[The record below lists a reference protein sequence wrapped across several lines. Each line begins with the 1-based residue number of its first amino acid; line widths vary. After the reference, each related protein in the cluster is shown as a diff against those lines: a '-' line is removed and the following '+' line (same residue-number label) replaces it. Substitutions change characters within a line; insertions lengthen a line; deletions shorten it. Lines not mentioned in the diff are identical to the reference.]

1 MEDIKVKRCVAALWT
16 TMSLVLFSSA
26 VSGQSFP
33 VPLVKKSPVDTPLR
47 VLFVGSSIMYY
58 AGGLQTH
65 THRIAA
71 AATPSL
77 DLRPGY
83 TSVHITTGALHHYPL
98 EHYLKPGN
106 LDRKEPFQIVVLG
119 GNFRDGMTDAARAKY
134 RQTVIEFDAL
144 IRKYGGRTA
153 LYWLPPHGKPGDPL
167 APAELKRRLDE
178 MVMSVGNEVGAF
190 IIPVGLAFQEAYRQR
205 PGIKLQVEYDEY
217 HPTLAGQYL
226 ASSVVYASLYERSP
240 VGNPYDYF
248 GGLDKDT
255 KAFVQKVAD
264 ETVRKFY
271 GR

>member
-1 MEDIKVKRCVAALWT
+1 MKRCIAALWT
-16 TMSLVLFSSA
+16 ALSVVLISPA
-26 VSGQSFP
+26 AMGQAALTP
-33 VPLVKKSPVDTPLR
+33 VVKKSPVDSPQR

-71 AATPSL
+71 AATPPL

-106 LDRKEPFQIVVLG
+106 LDKKEPFQIVVLG
-119 GNFRDGMTDAARAKY
+119 GNFRDGLTDAGRAKY
-134 RQTVIEFDAL
+134 RQTVVEFDAI
-144 IRKYGGRTA
+144 IRKHGGRTA
-153 LYWLPPHGKPGDPL
+153 LYWLPPHGKPDGPL
-167 APAELKRRLDE
+167 PPVELRHRLDE
-178 MVMSVGNEVGAF
+178 LVVSVGNEVGAF

-205 PGIKLQVEYDEY
+205 PGVKLQVDYDEY

-226 ASSVVYASLYERSP
+226 ASSVVYASLYDRSP

-248 GGLDKDT
+248 GALDKDT
-255 KAFVQKVAD
+255 REFVQKVAY